1 MKIKSKKG
9 FAAKWAVLIGLTIA
23 IVAAIII
30 AVVVAKNNNGNEV
43 VDTSSTTI
51 VTATAADTTVKETET
66 TVTTTVTQAVE
77 TTKENITVTSTKAAE
92 VKTTVKPTATPTKE
106 AVNFT
111 DVNKT
116 YYALSNGTVRY
127 EPYDEA
133 GSECRMTPGE
143 EVFVMA
149 KGDNG
154 WWKVKYNGNVRYVW
168 YQNLTENKP
177 TTAAPTKKQ
186 SSGNSGNGGSNN
198 NSGSGSPKPGD
209 RKVVNGQAYVYDDLW
224 GWIRDTGSGL
234 CDDGITN
241 GGGNRPDEPGYA
253 H

>member
-43 VDTSSTTI
+43 VDTSSTTTT
-51 VTATAADTTVKETET
+51 TATAADTTVKETET
-66 TVTTTVTQAVE
+66 TVTTTVTQAAE
-77 TTKENITVTSTKAAE
+77 TTKENITVTSTKAAD
-92 VKTTVKPTATPTKE
+92 VKTTVKPTAATK
-106 AVNFT
+106 VSVKFT

-127 EPYDEA
+127 EPYDDA
-133 GSECRMTPGE
+133 GSECRMTRGE
-143 EVFVMA
+143 EVFVIA

-186 SSGNSGNGGSNN
+186 SSGNSGN
-198 NSGSGSPKPGD
+198 SGSPKPGD

-234 CDDGITN
+234 CDDGIDDSKEVF
-241 GGGNRPDEPGYA
+241 PDQPGYA

>member
-9 FAAKWAVLIGLTIA
+9 FATKWAVLIGLTIA

-43 VDTSSTTI
+43 VDTSSTTTT
-51 VTATAADTTVKETET
+51 TATAADTTVKETET

-92 VKTTVKPTATPTKE
+92 VKTTVKPTAATK
-106 AVNFT
+106 VSVKFT

-116 YYALSNGTVRY
+116 YYAVSNGTVRY

-133 GSECRMTPGE
+133 GSECRMTRGE
-143 EVFVMA
+143 EIFVIA
-149 KGDNG
+149 KSDNG
-154 WWKVKYNGNVRYVW
+154 WWKVKYHGNVRYVW

-186 SSGNSGNGGSNN
+186 SSGNSGNSGSNN
-198 NSGSGSPKPGD
+198 NSNSDSPKHGD
-209 RKVVNGQAYVYDDLW
+209 RKVVNGQTYVYNELL

-234 CDDGITN
+234 CDDGIYN
-241 GGGNRPDEPGYA
+241 GWGDNPGQAHYA